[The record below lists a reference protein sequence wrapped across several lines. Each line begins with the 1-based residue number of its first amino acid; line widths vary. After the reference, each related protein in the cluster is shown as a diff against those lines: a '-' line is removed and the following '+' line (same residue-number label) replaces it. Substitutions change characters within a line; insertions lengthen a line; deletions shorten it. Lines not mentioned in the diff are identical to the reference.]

1 MKRLELLINIGVIL
15 LGAAVLFFL
24 AKTYRATREVSQS
37 LEEPHIGDQLP
48 SIPGI
53 DWKSSD
59 RTVILALKKG
69 CHYCEDSMP
78 FYRQLAELSEQ
89 KALKANLVAIFPDPS
104 ADVDAL
110 VKAENLSVKT
120 VPGVPLRSLKIS
132 GTPTVI
138 LADSSG
144 RILQDWVGEL
154 TEHEQQQML
163 DTLQVPKQTP
173 AGTATVSANCDSEK
187 PCGVH

>member
-1 MKRLELLINIGVIL
+1 V
-15 LGAAVLFFL
+15 
-24 AKTYRATREVSQS
+24 
-37 LEEPHIGDQLP
+37 P
-48 SIPGI
+48 S
-53 DWKSSD
+53 
-59 RTVILALKKG
+59 
-69 CHYCEDSMP
+69 
-78 FYRQLAELSEQ
+78 
-89 KALKANLVAIFPDPS
+89 
-104 ADVDAL
+104 
-110 VKAENLSVKT
+110 
-120 VPGVPLRSLKIS
+120 VPLGTLKIS

-173 AGTATVSANCDSEK
+173 AGTATVSANCDSAK